1 MRIDMSNGAIE
12 TIPNEKVLASIGDH
26 IDNPIPDPPTPKL
39 AATVMLVRDSKPGQ
53 TKYRIDDGV
62 FPPDFPN
69 NQNVE
74 VFMLRRVNTMDFLPD
89 AVVFPGGRVDERDSN
104 PDLPWCGP
112 SPKDWAE
119 LLGVSEDDARR
130 IVVAAAREVF
140 EECGVLLAGPD
151 ATSTVTDLS
160 DPSWDA
166 NREALVA
173 HEIAFADL
181 LVERNLILR
190 TDLLGLVA
198 NFCTPTFEPKRYDT
212 FFFSALMPEGQH
224 ADDNTSEAQIADWVT
239 PSYAVREADEN
250 PLAHRC
256 THALQPHAHS
266 RSSFSRR
273 VRFEPSQGEEDHVQA
288 AAQRRRHDR
297 TACRLGLRA
306 SGEHVWHSFEKE
318 FIWGSSSTKRPM
330 RR

>member
-39 AATVMLVRDSKPGQ
+39 AATVMLVRDSKLGQ

-173 HEIAFADL
+173 
-181 LVERNLILR
+181 R
-190 TDLLGLVA
+190 TRSPL
-198 NFCTPTFEPKRYDT
+198 PT
-212 FFFSALMPEGQH
+212 
-224 ADDNTSEAQIADWVT
+224 
-239 PSYAVREADEN
+239 
-250 PLAHRC
+250 C
-256 THALQPHAHS
+256 
-266 RSSFSRR
+266 
-273 VRFEPSQGEEDHVQA
+273 
-288 AAQRRRHDR
+288 
-297 TACRLGLRA
+297 
-306 SGEHVWHSFEKE
+306 
-318 FIWGSSSTKRPM
+318 SSSAT
-330 RR
+330 